1 MQVKDRLK
9 TVNYD
14 GIFLSCYS
22 DFSEKCFHA
31 APEHVLVYVY
41 SGEQII
47 EDRNKKIRV
56 KAGECVF
63 IRRNHQ
69 LIMHKNSVGN
79 AHYKGISLT
88 FKRSVLK
95 EFYSKLNKS
104 KLPREITVSDT
115 NVFPVEKRVDVTSL
129 FESLTPYFEENT
141 TPSKEVIQLKL
152 LEGIY
157 ALLNNSAV
165 FYPLLFDF
173 TEPWKIDI
181 LEFLNDHYMDDLTLE
196 EIAFYSGRSLA
207 TFKRDFKKVSN
218 LTPQRWMIKKRLEV
232 AYSRLKESKEKIQTI
247 YLEVG
252 FKNPSH
258 FSTAFKKQYGV
269 SPTAIE

>member
-1 MQVKDRLK
+1 M
-9 TVNYD
+9 
-14 GIFLSCYS
+14 
-22 DFSEKCFHA
+22 
-31 APEHVLVYVY
+31 
-41 SGEQII
+41 
-47 EDRNKKIRV
+47 
-56 KAGECVF
+56 
-63 IRRNHQ
+63 
-69 LIMHKNSVGN
+69 
-79 AHYKGISLT
+79 
-88 FKRSVLK
+88 
-95 EFYSKLNKS
+95 
-104 KLPREITVSDT
+104 
-115 NVFPVEKRVDVTSL
+115 
-129 FESLTPYFEENT
+129 
-141 TPSKEVIQLKL
+141 
-152 LEGIY
+152 
-157 ALLNNSAV
+157 

-181 LEFLNDHYMDDLTLE
+181 LEFLNDHYRNDLTLE
-196 EIAFYSGRSLA
+196 EISFYTGRSLA